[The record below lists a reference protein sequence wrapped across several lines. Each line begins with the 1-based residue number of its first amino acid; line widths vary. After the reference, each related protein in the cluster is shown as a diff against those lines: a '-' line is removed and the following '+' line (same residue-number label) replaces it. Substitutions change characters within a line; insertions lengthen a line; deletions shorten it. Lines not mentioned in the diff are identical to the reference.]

1 MNPKHARLTTLM
13 TAYNAGDPKRIQHF
27 IKVYQLAS
35 VIGTSEQLDEETLF
49 ILETAAIVHDIG
61 IHISEQ
67 KYGACDGKHQEQEGP
82 AEARKLLEATG
93 DYTALQTDRV
103 CWLIAHHHTYKDI
116 TGMDYQILV
125 EADFLV
131 NIYEDHLSAEAVDAV
146 KRNIFRTRTGIELL
160 ENMFEKSYSFPSHN
174 TPEKL

>member
-67 KYGACDGKHQEQEGP
+67 KYGACDGKHQE
-82 AEARKLLEATG
+82 
-93 DYTALQTDRV
+93 
-103 CWLIAHHHTYKDI
+103 
-116 TGMDYQILV
+116 
-125 EADFLV
+125 
-131 NIYEDHLSAEAVDAV
+131 
-146 KRNIFRTRTGIELL
+146 
-160 ENMFEKSYSFPSHN
+160 
-174 TPEKL
+174 

>member
-1 MNPKHARLTTLM
+1 MDNNRLLM
-13 TAYNAGDPKRIQHF
+13 KMIEFDAGSPQRIQHF
-27 IKVYQLAS
+27 LKVHAFAKL
-35 VIGTSEQLDEETLF
+35 IGEMERIPEETRQ
-49 ILETAAIVHDIG
+49 ILEIAAITHDIG
-61 IHISEQ
+61 IRISEK
-67 KYGACDGKHQEQEGP
+67 KYGDASGRHQEQEGP

-93 DYTALQTDRV
+93 DYTVQQTERV

-131 NIYEDHLSAEAVDAV
+131 NIYEDSLSVDAVDAV
-146 KRNIFRTRTGIELL
+146 KRNIFRTQTGIELL

>member
-35 VIGTSEQLDEETLF
+35 VIGTLEQLDEETLF

-67 KYGACDGKHQEQEGP
+67 KYGVCDGKHQEQEGP
-82 AEARKLLEATG
+82 AEARKFLEATG
-93 DYTALQTDRV
+93 DYSARQIERI

-116 TGMDYQILV
+116 IGMDYQILV

-131 NIYEDHLSAEAVDAV
+131 NIYEDHLSAKAVDAV

-160 ENMFEKSYSFPSHN
+160 ENMFEKSHSCPSHN

>member
-82 AEARKLLEATG
+82 AEARK
-93 DYTALQTDRV
+93 

-131 NIYEDHLSAEAVDAV
+131 NIYEDSLSVDAVDAV
-146 KRNIFRTRTGIELL
+146 KRNIFRTQTGIELL